1 MLRSLR
7 TPLLL
12 VLGFAALLAL
22 GGCSNMPTAPVLQSG
37 SASTSASGT
46 AAEPN
51 QILGL
56 PLLGSNGSKT
66 VGVLGGVVSAG
77 DFTVLIPPGALLQTA
92 TVTVSQPDLNHP
104 IVNLSISPASA
115 NHFLVPVILTAKA
128 NRLSPALLSLACIS
142 YYNPMTGKW
151 EDLAST
157 VSLLN
162 LTISTPLFH
171 FSTYRVTSGGK
182 AGW

>member
-22 GGCSNMPTAPVLQSG
+22 GGCSNMPTAPVLQDN
-37 SASTSASGT
+37 SATTAASVSAEALGATAVTSAT
-46 AAEPN
+46 KT
-51 QILGL
+51 
-56 PLLGSNGSKT
+56 KT
-66 VGVLGGVVSAG
+66 VGLLGGVVSAG
-77 DFTVLIPPGALLQTA
+77 DFTVVIPPGALLRTCEV
-92 TVTVSQPDLNHP
+92 TVTQPDVNHSV
-104 IVNLSISPASA
+104 VNLSISPASA
-115 NHFLVPVILTAKA
+115 NRFLVPVILTAKA
-128 NRLSPALLSLACIS
+128 DRLSPALLSLACLS
-142 YYNPMTGKW
+142 YYNPTTGNW
-151 EDLAST
+151 ENLAST

-162 LTISTPLFH
+162 LTISTPLSH